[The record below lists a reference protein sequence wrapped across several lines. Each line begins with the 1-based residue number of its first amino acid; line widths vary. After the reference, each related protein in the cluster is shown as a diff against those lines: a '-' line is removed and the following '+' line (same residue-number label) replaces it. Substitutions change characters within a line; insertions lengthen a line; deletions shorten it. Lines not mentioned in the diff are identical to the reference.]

1 MALAPVLP
9 GAALIWASLILVLSI
24 YILCMLDAAIV
35 KYIFHGDIALTMSRQ
50 IYMDHSSTTPVDPA
64 VTEAMLP
71 YFSERFGNPS
81 SLYLIGREAR
91 RAMEE
96 ARGKVAGL
104 IGAKKEEIIFTGS
117 GTESDNLAIK
127 GLAYRNRK
135 KGNHIITSSI
145 EHHAVLHTCR
155 FLETQGFKVTYLP
168 VDGDG
173 IVNPADVE
181 KAASQDTIL
190 ISIMHANHE
199 IGTIQPIEEIGNI
212 AKEKNIPFH
221 TDAIQT
227 AGKIPLN
234 VDALGVSLLSISAH
248 KLYGPKGAGALYIR
262 KGTALEPQLHGGGHE
277 RNFRSGTENVPG
289 IVGLGK
295 AAELAGERL
304 PESDRIRKLRDSLIK
319 GVLEIKDSYLNGHPE
334 KRLPDNANFR
344 FSFIEGESMILNLD
358 MKGVAASTGSACS
371 SKSLEPSHV
380 LLAIGLKPEESHGS
394 LRFSLGRGN
403 TQEDVDYVVSAL
415 PEIVNK
421 LRMISPLAR

>member
-1 MALAPVLP
+1 MF
-9 GAALIWASLILVLSI
+9 
-24 YILCMLDAAIV
+24 DTIV
-35 KYIFHGDIALTMSRQ
+35 KYIFHWDIARTMTRQ
-50 IYMDHSSTTPVDPA
+50 IYMDHSSTTPVDAA

-71 YFSERFGNPS
+71 YFSNRFGNPS
-81 SLYLIGREAR
+81 SLYSIGREAR

-96 ARGKVAGL
+96 ARQKVADL

-135 KGNHIITSSI
+135 KGDHIITSSI

-155 FLETQGFKVTYLP
+155 YLESQGFKVTYLP
-168 VDGDG
+168 ASRDGLVD
-173 IVNPADVE
+173 PADVE
-181 KAASQDTIL
+181 KAVTSNTIL

-199 IGTIQPIEEIGNI
+199 IGTIQPIEEIGKI
-212 AKEKNIPFH
+212 AKEKNILFH

-227 AGKIPLN
+227 AGKLPLN
-234 VDALGVSLLSISAH
+234 VDTLGVSLLTLSAH
-248 KLYGPKGAGALYIR
+248 KIYGPKGVGALYVR
-262 KGTALEPQLHGGGHE
+262 KGTGLEPQIHGGGHE
-277 RNFRSGTENVPG
+277 RNFRSGTENVSG
-289 IVGLGK
+289 IVGFGK
-295 AAELAGERL
+295 AAELAKERL
-304 PESDRIRKLRDSLIK
+304 PESIKLQELRDSLIK

-394 LRFSLGRGN
+394 LRFSLGRNN
-403 TQEDVDYVVSAL
+403 TQDDVDYVVSVL